1 MKRYLMAFA
10 ATLVSLC
17 VLNFLFH
24 QVLAADFFDREL
36 QGKVLPVRQL
46 SPLWPAVIYA
56 MSALAMVAFAARGP
70 ATARP
75 WRAAVLGGGFVGLLT
90 FGTWNLMN
98 YAWLP
103 GWPLSV
109 VLVDT
114 SWHVVCGLISG
125 GVLARWLPS
134 MTSEGQVTAPKQPRD
149 NLSLEP
155 GAEVEFELRPEG
167 DVAVRPARCG
177 GARQRGPGR
186 FVERRGTLKTGM
198 TTDEMMRLLRGY
210 DEDAKDPGL
219 L

>member
-1 MKRYLMAFA
+1 MDQDRTTKRADEPNRERSNSRAGEPSPGRYFMAFA

-17 VLNFLFH
+17 ALNFLFH

-46 SPLWPAVIYA
+46 RPLWPTVIYA

-70 ATARP
+70 ATASP

-114 SWHVVCGLISG
+114 SWHIVCGLLSG
-125 GVLARWLPS
+125 AVLARWLPS
-134 MTSEGQVTAPKQPRD
+134 PR
-149 NLSLEP
+149 S
-155 GAEVEFELRPEG
+155 
-167 DVAVRPARCG
+167 
-177 GARQRGPGR
+177 
-186 FVERRGTLKTGM
+186 
-198 TTDEMMRLLRGY
+198 
-210 DEDAKDPGL
+210 
-219 L
+219 